1 MPHFFSSIL
10 GFIKRRW
17 LWLLALVALAL
28 GAAGWQQGWFVS
40 KPTVTYKTAK
50 LDRGAV
56 VASVSASGTITPV
69 SSVSVGSQ
77 VSGQL
82 KEVLADFNTEVRANQ
97 IIAKIDPEIF
107 EYRVRQ
113 AQADVDAARAQL
125 LVQQS
130 TLSARRAD
138 VSRAEVNLIESRSD
152 AARKQLLFDKQFIS
166 GADRDKSASLVRT
179 QDEDLKTAKAQLEVA
194 AAQIKS
200 AESTV
205 QQRQAGLDSARA
217 DLAKT
222 VIRSPVDGIVIK
234 RSIEV
239 GQTVAASL
247 SAPEL
252 FVIAKNLRD
261 MQVETAIDESDIGKV
276 RQGMKASFTVDSF
289 PGRSFSGEVTQVRK
303 AAQTVQNVVTY
314 TVVVGFSNL
323 ANPPEGAE
331 SAGSPARS
339 TTTRATSMA
348 SPAAASATISAAAPA
363 KTAGTTDAA
372 KPSPASPAATAPAA
386 GAGQG
391 GQGGQ
396 GAGGGQRAAR
406 ERMEQVLGFS
416 DTQKQQVDAIYAG
429 MRDAFMA
436 LRDLPEDERPKAI
449 EANRKA
455 VQGKIAAILTPE
467 QAPKF
472 KALIAE
478 QDAARKAAGSATG
491 VSAGTTAAAQRP
503 NSAQNAAQNPPAKTT
518 GPARSPAA
526 NGQGAAVSNPAAATL
541 LLPGMTANVRLITAE
556 RADVLRV
563 PAAALR
569 YKPPVDKDAKD
580 DKPAGATGAAGAG
593 PAAGAQA
600 GGGGGQGGGGAAI
613 RAYRDRLG
621 KELALTDAQNKQI
634 DEIYSASRERFAALR
649 DMAEADRPKASAA
662 IRADVRDKTAAILT
676 PEQKP
681 KFDAINAEIAAARSG
696 GGSGGATIAVRGR
709 IYVLDEAGK
718 PKAIDVRTGVSDG
731 ALAEILNPSE
741 ALKEGLEIITGASS
755 TGGAKPSGGS
765 GPRAPF

>member
-1 MPHFFSSIL
+1 MLTFL
-10 GFIKRRW
+10 KRRW
-17 LWLLALVALAL
+17 AWLLALLLLAL
-28 GAAGWQQGWFVS
+28 GGAGWQLNWFS
-40 KPTVTYKTAK
+40 NKPPVTYKTSK
-50 LDRGAV
+50 IDRGAV

-113 AQADVDAARAQL
+113 AQADVDSARAQL
-125 LVQQS
+125 LVAQS

-138 VSRAEVNLIESRSD
+138 ISRAEVNLIESRAD
-152 AARKQLLFDKQFIS
+152 ASRKQMLFDKQFI
-166 GADRDKSASLVRT
+166 GTADRDKSASLVRT
-179 QDEDLKTAKAQLEVA
+179 QEEDLKSAKAQLDVA

-261 MQVETAIDESDIGKV
+261 MQVETAIDESDIGKI
-276 RQGMKASFTVDSF
+276 RQNMKATFTVDSF
-289 PGRSFSGEVTQVRK
+289 PGRTFNGEVTQVRK

-314 TVVVGFSNL
+314 TVVVGFSNAADGDGAATGTIAARPAVVSL
-323 ANPPEGAE
+323 ANPAAKP
-331 SAGSPARS
+331 
-339 TTTRATSMA
+339 ATSQ
-348 SPAAASATISAAAPA
+348 AAKSAAAP
-363 KTAGTTDAA
+363 TSNVLPQNAGNQ
-372 KPSPASPAATAPAA
+372 
-386 GAGQG
+386 GAQGG
-391 GQGGQ
+391 GQGG
-396 GAGGGQRAAR
+396 GQAAAR
-406 ERMEQVLGFS
+406 ERMVQVLAMN
-416 DTQKQQVDAIYAG
+416 DAQKQQVDAIYAG
-429 MRDAFMA
+429 MRDKFMA
-436 LRDLPEDERPKAI
+436 LRELPEADRAKASD
-449 EANRKA
+449 ANRKE

-467 QAPKF
+467 QQPKF
-472 KALIAE
+472 KAMVAE
-478 QDAARKAAGSATG
+478 QDAARKAAQGGNVSTSNSA
-491 VSAGTTAAAQRP
+491 RP
-503 NSAQNAAQNPPAKTT
+503 NNATAQNK
-518 GPARSPAA
+518 PAA
-526 NGQGAAVSNPAAATL
+526 SSAVAGATAQPRPASVATL

-556 RADVLRV
+556 RTDVLRI

-569 YKPPVDKDAKD
+569 FKPAVDKDAK
-580 DKPAGATGAAGAG
+580 PENTSTGAA
-593 PAAGAQA
+593 PASGGNPQA
-600 GGGGGQGGGGAAI
+600 GGGQGGAGQGAGGQGGGGAAI
-613 RAYRDRLG
+613 RAYRERLN
-621 KELALTDAQNKQI
+621 KDLALTEAQNKQI
-634 DEIYSASRERFAALR
+634 DAIYEASRERFATLR
-649 DMAEADRPKASAA
+649 DLSEADRPKASAA
-662 IRADVRDKTAAILT
+662 IRADVRDKTAAILSA
-676 PEQKP
+676 EQKP

-696 GGSGGATIAVRGR
+696 GGNGTVSARGR
-709 IYVLDEAGK
+709 IYVLDENGK

-731 ALAEILNPSE
+731 ALLELLNPPAE
-741 ALKEGLEIITGASS
+741 LKEGVEIITGASS
-755 TGGAKPSGGS
+755 SGSTKPAAAS